1 MLKLFYKKRETDED
15 LSRMAWD
22 LLETACLKEGILHP
36 RDRIIYG
43 KNGKPYLEGNGLYF
57 NLSHSGDYALC
68 VLCDTEVGCDI
79 QKVRKPK
86 ASVIDRWFST
96 QEKDYILGGGSEG
109 DRAERFTRIW
119 ALKESY
125 IKQTGEGLSRD
136 LRSFCFAFE
145 GEEPVLYLLSD
156 SGTER
161 VSGLAFY
168 EQKLDGYACVCCF
181 KKQLTSL

>member
-43 KNGKPYLEGNGLYF
+43 TNGKPYLEGNELYF

-79 QKVRKPK
+79 QRVRNPK
-86 ASVIDRWFST
+86 TSVIDHWFST
-96 QEKDYILGGGSEG
+96 KEKDYILCGGSEG
-109 DRAERFTRIW
+109 DRAE
-119 ALKESY
+119 L
-125 IKQTGEGLSRD
+125 
-136 LRSFCFAFE
+136 E

-156 SGTER
+156 SGMER
-161 VSGLAFY
+161 VSELAFY
-168 EQKLDGYACVCCF
+168 EQKLDGYACACCF